1 MKKGVLAKNSA
12 RVLQMAM
19 LIWCKEM
26 KAKN

>member
-1 MKKGVLAKNSA
+1 MKKDVLAKNSA

>member
-1 MKKGVLAKNSA
+1 MKKDVLAKNSA
-12 RVLQMAM
+12 RVLQMAI